1 MEFFWWINLLWY
13 DFRQLFNTFPTLDG
27 LDISWFLRMLTVDL
41 HDEKN
46 IICYKEGKKIQ
57 KNLLEFFYKKK

>member
-1 MEFFWWINLLWY
+1 MIFK
-13 DFRQLFNTFPTLDG
+13 D
-27 LDISWFLRMLTVDL
+27 VDL

-46 IICYKEGKKIQ
+46 IICCKEGKKFQ